1 VVYCSKCG
9 TLNNDIANVCSKCGA
24 PLNAGQE
31 GAGPYWRRR
40 RYEGEYYRHHGRG
53 GGITALII
61 GLIIIVIGLSFLY
74 SEVYGVSIPWWPI
87 IVIIIGVWLIAR
99 AVMGRRKI

>member
-1 VVYCSKCG
+1 MVYCSKCG
-9 TLNNDIANVCSKCGA
+9 TLNNDNANVCSKCGA
-24 PLNAGQE
+24 PLNAEQE
-31 GAGPYWRRR
+31 GVGPYWRRR
-40 RYEGEYYRHHGRG
+40 RYEGEYYRHHERS

-61 GLIIIVIGLSFLY
+61 GLIIIVIGFSFLY

-99 AVMGRRKI
+99 AAMWRRRS